1 MTDAHSETLTLDVQ
15 SDPSATTVVVAGEID
30 VHTSRLLDD
39 AMERLTHDGAP
50 SVVLDMAGVGFID
63 SSGLRAL
70 LTAQRTFEGAGTK
83 FALRNLGP
91 AMLRLLEVT
100 GLLNSFSIS
109 D

>member
-15 SDPSATTVVVAGEID
+15 RGPATTTVIVAGEID

-39 AMERLTHDGAP
+39 AMERLAEDGAAA
-50 SVVLDMAGVGFID
+50 VVLDMAGVGFID
-63 SSGLRAL
+63 SSGLRSL
-70 LTAQRTFEGAGTK
+70 LTAQRTFEAAGTA
-83 FALRNLGP
+83 FGLRSLSP

-100 GLLNSFSIS
+100 GLLGSFSIA